1 MATYP
6 PCSKLPFFQRSSMRV
21 IEHDQDVDFMSFPN
35 VPVAARRENDVLND
49 LLTTQTHWYL
59 ALNMGEPGFAR
70 GVRDWITSGLVFSP
84 SFKRAT
90 TLCSARI
97 QGNKIRFGWGN
108 ETETHERSQC
118 WEIATRRHRVI
129 VRETLTTLPP
139 KVFPFSLTREGQ
151 TSCPVCYEDLS
162 GNVVGCINRHQTCL
176 TCFNML
182 PLRQGVKVCPMC
194 NEPGKY
200 CEAELNKVKEMNGA
214 TQKTTWS
221 FHVDEDG
228 GNSFRMYQNN
238 EGLMLG
244 MIRYASSTFHWETF
258 SAQLMSAFFNFYTTH
273 CDGFTSY
280 NFNFTSGAGINAR
293 VLTTDDVDEYT
304 GAFSEFLDV
313 IESSEIL
320 EDVEK
325 THVSVY
331 HYHDTD
337 FYAHLRAIYGDLEKI
352 GDYPGDEKKSMLKR
366 RVLFMT
372 RVREWGRGGLFRLF
386 METLVKMAERVKS
399 YDKVFRH
406 ELVREAIV
414 T

>member
-6 PCSKLPFFQRSSMRV
+6 PCSKLPFFQRPSMRV
-21 IEHDQDVDFMSFPN
+21 LEHDQDVDFVSFAN
-35 VPVAARRENDVLND
+35 VPMVARRENDVLND
-49 LLTTQTHWYL
+49 LLTTQAHWYL

-70 GVRDWITSGLVFSP
+70 GVRDWISTGIVFSP

-90 TLCSARI
+90 TLCSART

-108 ETETHERSQC
+108 ETESHERSQC
-118 WEIATRRHRVI
+118 WEIATRRHRVV
-129 VRETLTTLPP
+129 VRELLTTLPP
-139 KVFPFSLTREGQ
+139 RDFPFSLTRPEH

-162 GNVVGCINRHQTCL
+162 GNVVVCTNRHQTCL

-200 CEAELNKVKEMNGA
+200 TENELNKVKEMNGA

-244 MIRYASSTFHWETF
+244 MIRFMSSTFHWEAFTH
-258 SAQLMSAFFNFYTTH
+258 QMMSAFFNFYTTH
-273 CDGFTSY
+273 LDAFISH
-280 NFNFTSGAGINAR
+280 NFNLTSSEGINAR
-293 VLTTDDVDEYT
+293 NLTTDDVEEYP

-313 IESSEIL
+313 IESAEIL

-325 THVSVY
+325 TSISVY
-331 HYHDTD
+331 HYHDVD
-337 FYAHLRAIYGDLEKI
+337 FFRDLRLIYGDLEKI
-352 GDYPGDEKKSMLKR
+352 GDYPGEEKKSMLKR
-366 RVLFMT
+366 RVLYIT
-372 RVREWGRGGLFRLF
+372 RVREWGRGGLFKLF
-386 METLVKMAERVKS
+386 KETLVKMAERGKS
-399 YDKVFRH
+399 YDKVFQT
-406 ELVREAIV
+406 EIVREAV
-414 T
+414 MT